1 MHETDVDLAVLDPD
15 KSMVAEMV
23 VDGKMRAEGAPA
35 VFQCALMYT
44 RSDGVRALRIH
55 TVTLPT
61 TPKLPEVPHPSS
73 PFFFCCLCFLL
84 RAFLPPL
91 WSTHCP
97 SFPPPGVP
105 LH

>member
-61 TPKLPEVPHPSS
+61 TKGMSWPLMRKTSAAPSKMPVKLKLTDLYS
-73 PFFFCCLCFLL
+73 LL
-84 RAFLPPL
+84 PVRAGTAV
-91 WSTHCP
+91 WT
-97 SFPPPGVP
+97 
-105 LH
+105 